1 MKPTV
6 VHQAFE
12 RTEED
17 EMSTTVSPTPIT
29 KHELEQVDR
38 ANATTATPVVFVHGL
53 WLLPSSWE
61 RWAALFEEAGY
72 VALTPGW
79 PGDPETVDE
88 ARAKP
93 DVFAKKTLRQ
103 VADHTAEIINA
114 LDKKPAIIG
123 HSTGGLLAQMLAGW
137 GLSAATVAIDPG
149 VFRGVLPL
157 PVSVLRG
164 VGPFL
169 VNPLTRGR
177 AITFTFDQFK
187 YGWTNALDDENEAR
201 ELYDTFHVAGS
212 GISLVQMGN
221 ANLNPW
227 TEAKVNTKNPDRGPL
242 LIIEGE
248 KDHTVPWAI
257 AHAAY
262 KRQRRNP
269 AVTEVVKIPNRGH
282 SLTIDHGWR
291 EVAQTA
297 LDFVKRFA

>member
-1 MKPTV
+1 MTIAIAEP
-6 VHQAFE
+6 A
-12 RTEED
+12 
-17 EMSTTVSPTPIT
+17 IT
-29 KHELEQVDR
+29 GRESAQIER
-38 ANATTATPVVFVHGL
+38 ANASNATPVVFVHGL
-53 WLLPSSWE
+53 WVLPSSWD
-61 RWAALFEEAGY
+61 RWVTLFEEAGY
-72 VALTPGW
+72 VALTPDW
-79 PGDPETVDE
+79 PDDPETVEE
-88 ARAKP
+88 ARAHP
-93 DVFAKKTLRQ
+93 DVLAKKTLGQ
-103 VADHTAEIINA
+103 VADHTTEIIDA
-114 LDKKPAIIG
+114 LDKKPAVIG
-123 HSTGGLLAQMLAGW
+123 HSTGGLLAQMLAGR

-157 PVSVLRG
+157 PASVLRG
-164 VGPFL
+164 VGPL
-169 VNPLTRGR
+169 LINPLTRGR

-187 YGWTNALDDENEAR
+187 YGWANALDEKEAK

-248 KDHTVPWAI
+248 KDHTVPLAI
-257 AHAAY
+257 ANAAY

-269 AVTEVVKIPNRGH
+269 AVTEIVTIPNRGH